1 MKNLNELL
9 QELGI
14 SKVKLAKYLGVSRQ
28 MIYNYLELESL
39 NKWPKEKKL
48 LLFKLLD
55 LQDGS
60 DESIAKI
67 KVTAEYLENVE
78 ARLNQ
83 SAKLDTD
90 QSYFNLK
97 DLNKEEQA
105 LVNDLINLIKE
116 KFTEEKNK
124 NTYYEFLYL
133 YHVLQSIDSIPEI
146 KYILA
151 YLSKT
156 TGFSDPMEF
165 KFDETAQFILESIG
179 HQRVGTPLGVEI
191 QVPVDRHG
199 EVEGFFLAGIADIEP
214 ADKGVLTIH
223 GLCRRICHRRAV
235 GNRHPCLH
243 RCLAVIQHILG
254 QIGLDR
260 VGLGRPLGVEN
271 HIGGGH
277 GHGVQVGL

>member
-14 SKVKLAKYLGVSRQ
+14 SKLKLAKYLGVSRQ

-48 LLFKLLD
+48 FLFKLLD

-165 KFDETAQFILESIG
+165 KFDETAQFILESIIFTAMNLYNNG
-179 HQRVGTPLGVEI
+179 GATKSKLIASHERFVKEIENTKEEVLSRTQQLTTIKLQALRELGYDKITTENAGEVINKIAEI
-191 QVPVDRHG
+191 QSRKVVIG
-199 EVEGFFLAGIADIEP
+199 E
-214 ADKGVLTIH
+214 KQ
-223 GLCRRICHRRAV
+223 
-235 GNRHPCLH
+235 N
-243 RCLAVIQHILG
+243 
-254 QIGLDR
+254 
-260 VGLGRPLGVEN
+260 
-271 HIGGGH
+271 
-277 GHGVQVGL
+277 

>member
-1 MKNLNELL
+1 MQNLNELL

-28 MIYNYLELESL
+28 MIYNYLELENL

-48 LLFKLLD
+48 LLFKLLNIE
-55 LQDGS
+55 DGS
-60 DESIAKI
+60 DESIG
-67 KVTAEYLENVE
+67 KVTAEYLEDVE
-78 ARLNQ
+78 TRLNQ
-83 SAKLDTD
+83 NVKTTD
-90 QSYFNLK
+90 ESYFNLK
-97 DLNKEEQA
+97 DLSKEEQV

-165 KFDETAQFILESIG
+165 KFDETAQFILESIVFTAMNLYNNG
-179 HQRVGTPLGVEI
+179 GATKSKLIASHERFVKEIENTKEEVLSRTQQLTTVKIQALRELGYDKITSENAQEVINKIAEI
-191 QVPVDRHG
+191 QSRKVVIG
-199 EVEGFFLAGIADIEP
+199 E
-214 ADKGVLTIH
+214 KQ
-223 GLCRRICHRRAV
+223 
-235 GNRHPCLH
+235 N
-243 RCLAVIQHILG
+243 
-254 QIGLDR
+254 
-260 VGLGRPLGVEN
+260 
-271 HIGGGH
+271 
-277 GHGVQVGL
+277 

>member
-1 MKNLNELL
+1 MKDLNDLL

-39 NKWPKEKKL
+39 NKWPKEKKI

-55 LQDGS
+55 IEDGD
-60 DESIAKI
+60 DETI
-67 KVTAEYLENVE
+67 KNVKVNAEYLEDVE

-83 SAKLDTD
+83 NIKSSASSET
-90 QSYFNLK
+90 YFNLK
-97 DLNKEEQA
+97 NLEKEEQA
-105 LVNDLINLIKE
+105 LVNDLVNLIKE

-124 NTYYEFLYL
+124 DTYYEFLYL

-165 KFDETAQFILESIG
+165 KFDETAQFILESIVFTAMNLYNNG
-179 HQRVGTPLGVEI
+179 GATKSKLISAHERFVKEIENTKEEVLSRTQKITTEKLQALRELGYDRITTDNAQEVLNKIAEI
-191 QVPVDRHG
+191 QSRKVIIG
-199 EVEGFFLAGIADIEP
+199 
-214 ADKGVLTIH
+214 DKK
-223 GLCRRICHRRAV
+223 
-235 GNRHPCLH
+235 
-243 RCLAVIQHILG
+243 
-254 QIGLDR
+254 
-260 VGLGRPLGVEN
+260 E
-271 HIGGGH
+271 
-277 GHGVQVGL
+277 

>member
-1 MKNLNELL
+1 MQNLNELL

-28 MIYNYLELESL
+28 MIYNYLELENL

-48 LLFKLLD
+48 LLFKLLNIE
-55 LQDGS
+55 DGS
-60 DESIAKI
+60 DESIGKI
-67 KVTAEYLENVE
+67 KVTAEYLEDVE
-78 ARLNQ
+78 TRLNQ
-83 SAKLDTD
+83 NVKTTD
-90 QSYFNLK
+90 ESYFNLK
-97 DLNKEEQA
+97 DLSKEEQV

-165 KFDETAQFILESIG
+165 KFDETAQFILESIVFTAMNLYNNG
-179 HQRVGTPLGVEI
+179 GATKSKLIASHERFVKEIENTKEEVLSRTQQLTTVKIQALRELGYDKITSENAQEVINKIAEI
-191 QVPVDRHG
+191 QTRKVVIG
-199 EVEGFFLAGIADIEP
+199 E
-214 ADKGVLTIH
+214 KQ
-223 GLCRRICHRRAV
+223 
-235 GNRHPCLH
+235 N
-243 RCLAVIQHILG
+243 
-254 QIGLDR
+254 
-260 VGLGRPLGVEN
+260 
-271 HIGGGH
+271 
-277 GHGVQVGL
+277 